1 MMSERFAAARTALDT
16 LFAVPDARG
25 GLVLP
30 EGRFFV
36 LLAGLLDRASGEC
49 AAVSGRRTAAC
60 VDYLNALELEFGTA
74 LAGKLLLE
82 EIFEAVVKNKIL
94 PDELLRAEGTSLF
107 LLETA
112 LDLLSALKCLPEEI
126 SSVEKKRLIPSAR
139 GLFTGLPSRGEGD
152 CLRQTALAL
161 TGCDKF
167 RSQRVF
173 KHLDGKLIPVELE
186 SAKPVTSFFGFYG
199 VRAIFEDHFN
209 DFARGRTNI
218 PLLIYSL
225 PGYGKT
231 SMTVSYAMAAENT
244 VLILPEPEALE
255 RSWESL
261 IAPLAK
267 RPDHK
272 FIIFFDDIDPRNVD
286 WYNFR
291 TNVGGAFSLPEN
303 IMPVLSSNF
312 EFPASILSRG
322 RKVSYPVFDELRCT
336 EMIEDFLRDF
346 GLKSLPPNLVSL
358 IGADYTEEFGQKK
371 FSELSPR
378 TLIRYLSLYAQDR
391 SKRRLIAELAMGQ
404 MITRPDAEL
413 FYSFNIELMRALY
426 GDEYIARLREEK
438 LKNL

>member
-1 MMSERFAAARTALDT
+1 MFDFSSARLALDT
-16 LFAVPDARG
+16 LFAVPDAQG
-25 GLVLP
+25 GLSLP

-36 LLAGLLDRASGEC
+36 LISGLLDRAAGE
-49 AAVSGRRTAAC
+49 VSASPRPASC
-60 VDYLNALELEFGTA
+60 SDYLNALELEFGA
-74 LAGKLLLE
+74 SSAGKILLE
-82 EIFEAVVKNKIL
+82 ECFEAVIRHKIL
-94 PDELLRAEGTSLF
+94 PEQVSSQDETVLF
-107 LLETA
+107 LLTGVLE
-112 LDLLSALKCLPEEI
+112 LCSALKETVKLAAG
-126 SSVEKKRLIPSAR
+126 EKRRKLLPSAEK
-139 GLFTGLPSRGEGD
+139 LFADLPSSEED
-152 CLRQTALAL
+152 NALEKTVASL
-161 TGCDKF
+161 LECDRF
-167 RSQRVF
+167 RNQRVF
-173 KHLDGKLIPVELE
+173 RWVGGKLVPSELQ
-186 SAKPVTSFFGFYG
+186 SAKKTESFFGFYG
-199 VRAIFEDHFN
+199 VRAIFQDHFN
-209 DFARGRTNI
+209 DFSLGKTNI
-218 PLLIYSL
+218 PLLVYSL

-231 SMTVSYAMAAENT
+231 SMTVSYAMAVENT

-255 RSWESL
+255 RSWDDL
-261 IAPLAK
+261 IAPLAR

-272 FIIFFDDIDPRNVD
+272 FIIFFDDIDPRSVD

-291 TNVGGAFSLPEN
+291 TNVGGAFSLPSN

-336 EMIEDFLRDF
+336 EMIEDFLKDF

-378 TLIRYLSLYAQDR
+378 TLIRYLSIYAQDR
-391 SKRRLIAELAMGQ
+391 NKRRLIAEFAMGQ

-413 FYSFNIELMRALY
+413 FYSFNINLMRSLY

>member
-1 MMSERFAAARTALDT
+1 MIDFSSARIALDT
-16 LFAVPDARG
+16 LFAVPDSKG
-25 GLVLP
+25 GLSLP

-36 LLAGLLDRASGEC
+36 LISGLLNRASGAEADCSRPAEC
-49 AAVSGRRTAAC
+49 A
-60 VDYLNALELEFGTA
+60 DYLNALELEFGSENAGRILLEECFEAIIKHKILPEQLSSQDETVLFLLKSVLELCAA
-74 LAGKLLLE
+74 LKETVKFAAEKERKKLLPSAGKL
-82 EIFEAVVKNKIL
+82 F
-94 PDELLRAEGTSLF
+94 AE
-107 LLETA
+107 
-112 LDLLSALKCLPEEI
+112 
-126 SSVEKKRLIPSAR
+126 
-139 GLFTGLPSRGEGD
+139 LPSIEENNPLEKTAQALLD
-152 CLRQTALAL
+152 CDR
-161 TGCDKF
+161 F

-173 KHLDGKLIPVELE
+173 RWVGGKLVPSELQ
-186 SAKPVTSFFGFYG
+186 SAKKTESFFGFYG
-199 VRAIFEDHFN
+199 VRAIFQDHFK
-209 DFARGRTNI
+209 DFALGRTNI
-218 PLLIYSL
+218 PLLVYSL

-231 SMTVSYAMAAENT
+231 SMTVSYAMAVENT
-244 VLILPEPEALE
+244 VLVLPEPEALE
-255 RSWESL
+255 RSWDDL
-261 IAPLAK
+261 IAPLAR

-272 FIIFFDDIDPRNVD
+272 FIIFFDDIDPRSVD

-291 TNVGGAFSLPEN
+291 TNVGGAFSLPGN

-336 EMIEDFLRDF
+336 EMIEDFLKDF

-378 TLIRYLSLYAQDR
+378 TLIRYLSIYAQDR
-391 SKRRLIAELAMGQ
+391 SKRRLIAEFAMGQ

-413 FYSFNIELMRALY
+413 FYSFNINLMRSLY